1 MSSVVSTTRLPRWG
15 TRLEAMAHA
24 RIGSTLMNEW
34 IQQRRVM
41 AKRCGRKILIDLN
54 SVDDLIHGLP
64 SPGEEFAA

>member
-1 MSSVVSTTRLPRWG
+1 MSAVSTDRLPRWG

-64 SPGEEFAA
+64 SPGDEEVAA